1 MSAAHSSSSWVPQ
14 ADAPGSRASPLD
26 TEGEERCMYAQEQ
39 DSQESRVLTDPPEA
53 VSNEGR
59 DNVDANLVVRVHD
72 QLVSAQ
78 SGITYTCLDTV
89 GTGTFGQVFR
99 CHNGGSGGGARDT
112 DEGGRCV
119 AVKVIKNKPA
129 YHSQGEVEIAL
140 LLLLKKRKAK
150 MGGSGMDHL
159 VAMEESFVFAGH
171 ICIVFELLSISMLD
185 VLIEQQF
192 RGLPLT
198 LVQTFTRQLVD
209 ALVSLE
215 GANIIHC
222 DLKPENILLQHSHE
236 GLPQSSDLKIIDFG
250 SACFEG
256 KTVYSYIQSRFYRS
270 PEVLLG
276 VPYSGA
282 IDMWSLACV
291 CVEMYIGLPLFPGVS
306 QHNQL
311 SRITEMMGT
320 PPDLFL
326 EGKSGRKY
334 FTTKAHPNDSPNA
347 NNPDNTT
354 GGTVRYRIKTPEE
367 YAAETGTEIPVLK
380 RYLRYSRLDEVI
392 MKCPLANKAKL
403 TPEKKREE
411 MVRRAC
417 FLDFLGGLF
426 QVDPFQR
433 WTAKQAST
441 HPFVTGA
448 TFDRPH
454 VPPRD
459 KQVNERKLA
468 FILAMQKRG
477 YSGKNLTSI
486 CRLKAPASTT
496 APPPPAAVAAAPV
509 AAATESEKPEA
520 DGPKL
525 QRGQSVMPMRCPATA
540 TATANA
546 SGRPVPASQKQQQ
559 QQQQQQPSVAP
570 PPELVEAQQGASGHS
585 AYSAASPQGVYLQQ
599 NCAQLHDR
607 HHLHQYQQQP
617 LSLPLPPTT
626 TTTTTTTAAA
636 AAVTVTPPNASTAAM
651 AYSPASSYSS
661 GYGSYHPQQQG
672 AGHNLH
678 NMQAQGQMQG
688 QGQAL
693 ANDFAQAMLR
703 PEVNGQRQ
711 QHTSIQQYGSYGY
724 GPVQHPSMMQ
734 DHQTHATGAA
744 AGAGAEATAHIPTV
758 TSQQQAGGAYAYTSS
773 STAQTSAAPSVTTT
787 GSYGGYRATGSQLW
801 AGAMSLLS
809 SGNSSSSSAGADG
822 DQKRAA
828 LSVPVSPSSTKSSQ
842 PTALAHTDR
851 STKHKPA
858 LADVGS
864 TANTAAAA
872 ATATSSKG
880 TDDDADATPF
890 FMEGEEE
897 GEG

>member
-222 DLKPENILLQHSHE
+222 DLKPENILLQHRSGDTSVANSVGSCSSSTPPSSKASSYGGDYSIDE
-236 GLPQSSDLKIIDFG
+236 ALVRGASVQQNRKTGSSAALEQGSTSGPGTGLPQSSDLKIIDFG

-354 GGTVRYRIKTPEE
+354 GGTVRYP
-367 YAAETGTEIPVLK
+367 
-380 RYLRYSRLDEVI
+380 
-392 MKCPLANKAKL
+392 KL

-441 HPFVTGA
+441 HPFVT
-448 TFDRPH
+448 
-454 VPPRD
+454 
-459 KQVNERKLA
+459 
-468 FILAMQKRG
+468 
-477 YSGKNLTSI
+477 
-486 CRLKAPASTT
+486 
-496 APPPPAAVAAAPV
+496 AVAAAPV